1 MAGKQPVGKGGVRGG
16 RERRTVA
23 GEAATAKVTMTTV
36 VKAAMVGAT
45 ASMASVAW
53 EVATGA
59 VPPPPNLVP
68 CCHVKTM
75 KRCSLLPISVLPR
88 SGEDDEMGAA
98 RSSKQQV
105 GREEKDGAGEDEED
119 TINSKSTRQRLVA
132 PMIPPIS

>member
-1 MAGKQPVGKGGVRGG
+1 MLKVVTTMWLSIGVRPWPLYVCP
-16 RERRTVA
+16 VA
-23 GEAATAKVTMTTV
+23 
-36 VKAAMVGAT
+36 VKM
-45 ASMASVAW
+45 
-53 EVATGA
+53 
-59 VPPPPNLVP
+59 
-68 CCHVKTM
+68 M

-88 SGEDDEMGAA
+88 SGEDDETGAA